1 MFIKYIRLK
10 RRCMI
15 GLSAAFVLVFLA
27 SGIAFA
33 EEAAR
38 DTEDEE
44 GIGALSPIMVGG
56 VVIGALGAVA
66 FAAEALT
73 DDDSDVVPQ
82 HHTSSHHTSSHHT
95 SSHHPTT
102 GH

>member
-1 MFIKYIRLK
+1 MFMKHIRLK
-10 RRCMI
+10 KRCMI
-15 GLSAAFVLVFLA
+15 GLSAAFVLVFLV
-27 SGIAFA
+27 SGIAIA
-33 EEAAR
+33 EEAER
-38 DTEDEE
+38 DTEDQE
-44 GIGALSPIMVGG
+44 GVAAISPIIVGG
-56 VVIGALGAVA
+56 VIIGALGAIA
-66 FAAEALT
+66 IAAEALT